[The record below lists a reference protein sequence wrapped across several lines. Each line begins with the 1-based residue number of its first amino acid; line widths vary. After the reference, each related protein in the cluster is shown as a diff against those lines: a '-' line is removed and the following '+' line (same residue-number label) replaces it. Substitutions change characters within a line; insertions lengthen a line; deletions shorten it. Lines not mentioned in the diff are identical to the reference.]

1 MNKNTKTH
9 SLEIALPPKV
19 SAPADTS
26 ERSEELATERA
37 QEREKEKNL
46 VETEHH
52 KVQGFRMGQRVRSLK
67 NQLGVSQSF
76 FLRRVAGYCV
86 RCFRMLTVGCK
97 HGQGHMLS
105 TLMGV
110 LLDILAGEG
119 HTWKGRMQE
128 DVEVFAVF
136 CILVGVILC

>member
-1 MNKNTKTH
+1 M
-9 SLEIALPPKV
+9 
-19 SAPADTS
+19 
-26 ERSEELATERA
+26 
-37 QEREKEKNL
+37 
-46 VETEHH
+46 
-52 KVQGFRMGQRVRSLK
+52 
-67 NQLGVSQSF
+67 
-76 FLRRVAGYCV
+76 RRVAGYCV
-86 RCFRMLTVGCK
+86 RCFRMLTVGCE

-128 DVEVFAVF
+128 DVEIFAVF